1 METVETKDSTPSQK
15 AFELPINQILCGDCR
30 EVVQSWPAACIDT
43 IITDPPYNLG
53 FMGKE
58 WDSSGIA
65 FNVPLWKEMLRI
77 AKPGAIMLV
86 FGGTRTF
93 HRLTCAIE
101 DAGWE
106 IRDCLMWLYGSGMPK
121 SMNISKAID
130 KSKGAQREVIGEG
143 RSGNPETHTSIYR
156 MSQQG
161 NNTFGGK
168 IDITIP
174 ASDLAK
180 LWDGWGTALKP
191 SFEPILLCQK
201 PLDGTF
207 AHNAEKY
214 GVAGLNIDAARIGTG
229 NHIVHGK
236 EVGKFQPC
244 GGQAIK
250 DYHEVQGRW
259 PANVILECICDEVI
273 EGKEIG
279 REGGYNFEKSN
290 NDNPSHITT
299 NIKSG
304 IHFKDRQLIH
314 TNPECPC
321 YMLDQQSG
329 TLKGGASRFF
339 YCAKSPKSERDA
351 GLEDMPEQ
359 IKVWTGQSDKSSKD
373 IKDVEQR
380 FTTKIKN
387 SHPTVKPLKL
397 MEYLC
402 KLTSTPTGG
411 LILDPFCGS
420 GSTCIA
426 AKRLGRP
433 FIGIDKE
440 KIYCEISCK
449 RLNAVV

>member
-1 METVETKDSTPSQK
+1 
-15 AFELPINQILCGDCR
+15 
-30 EVVQSWPAACIDT
+30 
-43 IITDPPYNLG
+43 
-53 FMGKE
+53 MGKE

-93 HRLTCAIE
+93 HCLTYAIE

-130 KSKGAQREVIGEG
+130 KSKGAERKVIGRNPNSRENCDKSNTLYE
-143 RSGNPETHTSIYR
+143 SGTV
-156 MSQQG
+156 
-161 NNTFGGK
+161 GK
-168 IDITIP
+168 TDYITEP
-174 ASDLAK
+174 ATDLAK
-180 LWDGWGTALKP
+180 LWNGWGTSLKP
-191 SFEPILLCQK
+191 AWEPIIVVMK

-207 AHNAEKY
+207 AHNAEKW
-214 GVAGLNIDAARIGTG
+214 GVVGLNIDGGRIGTE
-229 NHIVHGK
+229 IQK
-236 EVGKFQPC
+236 PSTAPDFRDVGKKSIETC
-244 GGQAIK
+244 GINKLSFGQVTNAKRKEYIPTAI
-250 DYHEVQGRW
+250 GRW
-259 PANVILECICDEVI
+259 PTNVILECICDEVI
-273 EGKEIG
+273 EGKEI
-279 REGGYNFEKSN
+279 
-290 NDNPSHITT
+290 
-299 NIKSG
+299 
-304 IHFKDRQLIH
+304 DRQLIH

-359 IKVWTGQSDKSSKD
+359 IKVWNGQSDKSSKD

-387 SHPTVKPLKL
+387 IHPTVKPLKL